1 MRPVAALDG
10 RRNAEGY
17 MDMTAFEGLKR
28 AQRTQFGWRPLVY
41 ICSPYSEDVEANVEI
56 ARRFCRVALQR
67 RTIPVA
73 PHLLFPQ
80 FMDDAVPGERELAM
94 FMNRIVLSRMD
105 AIWVYADRISTG
117 MRQEIEWA
125 YVQGT
130 PIKYFNTGFEEI
142 KR

>member
-130 PIKYFNTGFEEI
+130 PIKYCNTGFEEI

>member
-1 MRPVAALDG
+1 
-10 RRNAEGY
+10 

>member
-28 AQRTQFGWRPLVY
+28 AQRTRFGRRPLVY
-41 ICSPYSEDVEANVEI
+41 ICSPYSGDVEANVDL

-67 RTIPVA
+67 RTIPIA

-80 FMDDAVPGERELAM
+80 FMDDTVPDERELAM
-94 FMNRIVLSRMD
+94 FMNRILLSRMD

>member
-1 MRPVAALDG
+1 
-10 RRNAEGY
+10 
-17 MDMTAFEGLKR
+17 
-28 AQRTQFGWRPLVY
+28 
-41 ICSPYSEDVEANVEI
+41 
-56 ARRFCRVALQR
+56 
-67 RTIPVA
+67 
-73 PHLLFPQ
+73 
-80 FMDDAVPGERELAM
+80 MDDAVPGERELAM

>member
-1 MRPVAALDG
+1 
-10 RRNAEGY
+10 

-80 FMDDAVPGERELAM
+80 FMDDTVPDERELAM
-94 FMNRIVLSRMD
+94 FMNRILLSRMD

>member
-1 MRPVAALDG
+1 
-10 RRNAEGY
+10 

-28 AQRTQFGWRPLVY
+28 AQRTRFGWRPLVC
-41 ICSPYSEDVEANVEI
+41 ICSPYSGDIEANVEL
-56 ARRFCRVALQR
+56 ARRFCRAAVQR
-67 RTIPVA
+67 RAIPVA

-125 YVQGT
+125 YVRGT

>member
-1 MRPVAALDG
+1 
-10 RRNAEGY
+10 

-130 PIKYFNTGFEEI
+130 PIKYFNTGFEEV

>member
-1 MRPVAALDG
+1 MALDG

-28 AQRTQFGWRPLVY
+28 AQRTRFGWRPLVY
-41 ICSPYSEDVEANVEI
+41 ICSPYSGDVEANVEL
-56 ARRFCRVALQR
+56 ARRFCRVAVQR

-80 FMDDAVPGERELAM
+80 FMDDAVPGERELAL

>member
-1 MRPVAALDG
+1 MRPVVALDG

-28 AQRTQFGWRPLVY
+28 AQRTRFGWRPFVY
-41 ICSPYSEDVEANVEI
+41 ICSPYSGDVEANVEL
-56 ARRFCRVALQR
+56 ARRFCRVAVQR

-73 PHLLFPQ
+73 SHLLFPQ
-80 FMDDAVPGERELAM
+80 FMDDAVSGERELAM

-130 PIKYFNTGFEEI
+130 PIKYFNTGFGEI

>member
-28 AQRTQFGWRPLVY
+28 AQRTRFGWRPLVY
-41 ICSPYSEDVEANVEI
+41 ICSPYSGDVEANVEL
-56 ARRFCRVALQR
+56 ARTFCRVAVQR
-67 RTIPVA
+67 RNIPVA

-80 FMDDAVPGERELAM
+80 FMDDTDPGERELAM
-94 FMNRIVLSRMD
+94 FMNRIILSRMD
-105 AIWVYADRISTG
+105 AVWVYADRTSTG

>member
-17 MDMTAFEGLKR
+17 MDMTAFEGLNR
-28 AQRTQFGWRPLVY
+28 AQRTRFGWRPLVY
-41 ICSPYSEDVEANVEI
+41 ICSPYSGDIEANVEI

>member
-67 RTIPVA
+67 RTIPIA

-80 FMDDAVPGERELAM
+80 FMDDTVPDERELAM
-94 FMNRIVLSRMD
+94 FMNRILLSRMD